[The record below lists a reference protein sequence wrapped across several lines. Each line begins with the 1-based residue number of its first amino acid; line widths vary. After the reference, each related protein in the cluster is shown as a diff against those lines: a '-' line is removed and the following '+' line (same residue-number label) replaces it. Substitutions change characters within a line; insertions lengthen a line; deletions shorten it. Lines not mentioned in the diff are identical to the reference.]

1 MKKIMEFKVLDTK
14 SEAQSTCF
22 LVSASLENY
31 VKNIPSDYDSYEI
44 QRAIVNNSYLDRLV
58 YTIFKK
64 GHIPTI
70 TLITDDTT
78 DSIEKGFIRD
88 FKILDGLQRTHR
100 LKIIFE
106 TKEIFLENV
115 NDINQE
121 ISDFQLKRRFRD
133 QLSEIGSSGNIFIA
147 IKEFY
152 YEKGLDELNKCFS
165 ENTQW
170 FEVWSGLSPE
180 DEVKKMLVLNA
191 GHKPVN
197 IKHQLEL
204 LFQNVYPI
212 FESVKSG
219 DITIVREKEVSS
231 AAFSKGRAP
240 GTYHFSHLI
249 SALISFFEEK
259 PISTNSNFI
268 SKVQDD
274 DQKLKEFS
282 EIFSYSFLE
291 YFIRSVHKLDVAAH
305 LHFGDVGSQWIGR
318 EVSLTSIFA
327 VIGYHSQN
335 IDEFVSIIDKLSSNF
350 DKCNLRDYESC
361 RNSVDLAK
369 VNIGNINKKNIFK
382 AFNNFISE
390 EMSNPINWKDIFEG
404 DTNEKG

>member
-1 MKKIMEFKVLDTK
+1 MEFKVLDTK
-14 SEAQSTCF
+14 AEEKSTCF
-22 LVSASLENY
+22 LVSTSLEDY
-31 VKNIPSDYDSYEI
+31 VKSIPSDYDSYEI

-58 YTIFKK
+58 YTVFKK

-70 TLITDDTT
+70 TLITEDAK
-78 DSIEKGFIRD
+78 DSIEKGRIRG

-106 TKEIFLENV
+106 TKELFLENV
-115 NDINQE
+115 NDIGQE
-121 ISDFQLKRRFRD
+121 ISDFQLKRSFRD
-133 QLSEIGSSGNIFIA
+133 KLAEIGSSGNIFIA

-152 YEKGLDELNKCFS
+152 YEQGQDELNKCFS

-212 FESVKSG
+212 FDSIKSG
-219 DITIVREKEVSS
+219 DIVIVREKESSS
-231 AAFSKGRAP
+231 AAFSKGRAI

-249 SALISFFEEK
+249 SALISFIEKK

-291 YFIRSVHKLDVAAH
+291 DFLRSVNKLDIAANS
-305 LHFGDVGSQWIGR
+305 HFGEVGSQWIGR

-327 VIGYHSQN
+327 VIGFYSKN
-335 IDEFVSIIDKLSSNF
+335 SDEFVSIIDELSTEF
-350 DKCNLRDYESC
+350 GKCNLSDYENC
-361 RNSVDLAK
+361 RNNVDLAK

-382 AFNNFISE
+382 GFDKFLSE
-390 EMSNPINWKDIFEG
+390 GMKKPIDWNEIF
-404 DTNEKG
+404 KGEY

>member
-1 MKKIMEFKVLDTK
+1 MKFKVLDTK
-14 SEAQSTCF
+14 SEAASICF
-22 LVSASLENY
+22 LVSASLEDY
-31 VKNIPSDYDSYEI
+31 VRSIPSDYDSYEI

-70 TLITDDTT
+70 TLITDDSV
-78 DSIEKGFIRD
+78 DSINNGFIRD

-106 TKEIFLENV
+106 TKELFLRNV
-115 NDINQE
+115 GDLNKE

-133 QLSEIGSSGNIFIA
+133 QLAEIGSSGNIFTA

-152 YEKGLDELNKCFS
+152 YKQGLDELNKCFT

-170 FEVWSGLSPE
+170 FEIWSGLTPE
-180 DEVKKMLVLNA
+180 DEVRKMLVLNA

-219 DITIVREKEVSS
+219 DIVIIREKEASS
-231 AAFSKGRAP
+231 AAFSKGRTT

-249 SALISFFEEK
+249 SALISFFEKK
-259 PISTNSNFI
+259 PVSTNSNFI

-274 DQKLKEFS
+274 DQKLKKFS
-282 EIFSYSFLE
+282 EVFSYSFLE
-291 YFIRSVHKLDVAAH
+291 DFLRSVNKLDIAAQSH
-305 LHFGDVGSQWIGR
+305 YGEVGLQWIGR

-327 VIGYHSQN
+327 VIGRHSESGDQL
-335 IDEFVSIIDKLSSNF
+335 VSIVDELSSNF
-350 DKCNLRDYESC
+350 DKCNLLDYENC

-369 VNIGNINKKNIFK
+369 VNIGNVNKRNIFK
-382 AFNNFISE
+382 AFDDFLNE
-390 EMSNPINWKDIFEG
+390 GMSNSIDWNEVFEG
-404 DTNEKG
+404 STDEKG